1 MSSDNLNYD
10 EGALRAAIK
19 QSKMGMTWIL
29 DINAHEN
36 KSTCGGTP
44 NVSNHADRTN
54 VESRLRNLDKPL
66 SNDPS
71 KKMQE
76 GETLPSL
83 DYSPP
88 YLCERAINH
97 PELKVNVPFY
107 NDYQQFLR
115 SSNPENV
122 GVESELNKQMN

>member
-19 QSKMGMTWIL
+19 QSKMGMSWIL

-36 KSTCGGTP
+36 KSTCGDKP

-54 VESRLRNLDKPL
+54 VESKLRNLDKPL

-71 KKMQE
+71 KKVQQ
-76 GETLPSL
+76 GETLPTL
-83 DYSPP
+83 NYSPP

-97 PELKVNVPFY
+97 PDLKIKIPFY
-107 NDYQQFLR
+107 NEYQQSLK
-115 SSNPENV
+115 NATAEEL
-122 GVESELNKQMN
+122 GMESELANQLN

>member
-19 QSKMGMTWIL
+19 QSKMGMTWLL

-44 NVSNHADRTN
+44 NVTNHGERTD
-54 VESRLRNLDKPL
+54 VESKLRNLDKPL

-71 KKMQE
+71 KKTQE
-76 GETLPSL
+76 GEQLPTL

-97 PELKVNVPFY
+97 PDLKVNIPFY
-107 NDYQQFLR
+107 TDYQNTLR
-115 SSNPENV
+115 TSNPNEV
-122 GVESELNKQMN
+122 GVESNLNNEMK

>member
-36 KSTCGGTP
+36 KSTCGGKP
-44 NVSNHADRTN
+44 NVSNHGDHTD
-54 VESRLRNLDKPL
+54 VESQLRNLDKPL

-71 KKMQE
+71 KKVQA
-76 GETLPSL
+76 GETLPTL
-83 DYSPP
+83 PHIAP
-88 YLCERAINH
+88 FLCERAINH
-97 PELKVNVPFY
+97 PKFEVNIPFY
-107 NDYQQFLR
+107 NEYQQQLIN
-115 SSNPENV
+115 SNPDKV
-122 GVESELNKQMN
+122 GVKSNISDEMK